1 MWGVARTGAQF
12 RGGTRG
18 WRVDP
23 EASRQ
28 IRVLDSNLH
37 RGHFQ
42 FLLKL
47 FGFSWDRQDC
57 FVCWEYSANVCRFP
71 LSFSPVPFLP

>member
-1 MWGVARTGAQF
+1 MLDA
-12 RGGTRG
+12 
-18 WRVDP
+18 P
-23 EASRQ
+23 EAGALTQKPAGRF
-28 IRVLDSNLH
+28 RVLDSNLH

-57 FVCWEYSANVCRFP
+57 FVCWEYSGNVCRFP